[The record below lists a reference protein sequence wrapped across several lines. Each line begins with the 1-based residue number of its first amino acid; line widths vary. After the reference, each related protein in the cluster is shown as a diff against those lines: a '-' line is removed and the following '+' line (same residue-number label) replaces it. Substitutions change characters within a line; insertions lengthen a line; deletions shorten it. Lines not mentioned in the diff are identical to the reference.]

1 MVLFILTTSFFQS
14 ERVRICTS
22 HSAATI
28 GGTALLVSK
37 AVAHLVRPRCLVY
50 CLPIPAPL
58 VLSRRRPHA
67 DGSGVCAQPN
77 FTGPPERSRFYGLRL
92 MVNEVRNE
100 RKGVEVHPSLYT
112 LYFRMAHLF
121 RPPKRVKSIC
131 FGRIRLRFILSFS
144 VVPAEIVQADVIVV
158 CDLLQLS

>member
-67 DGSGVCAQPN
+67 DGSGVCTQPDLHR
-77 FTGPPERSRFYGLRL
+77 GLSEPLYGLRL
-92 MVNEVRNE
+92 MVKEARNE
-100 RKGVEVHPSLYT
+100 RKGVEAWMDLYT
-112 LYFRMAHLF
+112 LYFRMISLIAS
-121 RPPKRVKSIC
+121 PVRVQEANSSAI
-131 FGRIRLRFILSFS
+131 F
-144 VVPAEIVQADVIVV
+144 
-158 CDLLQLS
+158 